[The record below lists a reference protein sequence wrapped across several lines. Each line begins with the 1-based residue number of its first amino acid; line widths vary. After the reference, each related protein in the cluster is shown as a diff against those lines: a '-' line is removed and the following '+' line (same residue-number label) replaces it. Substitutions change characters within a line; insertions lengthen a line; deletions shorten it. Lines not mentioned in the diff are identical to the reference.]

1 VHVLHI
7 STRVTDEVMVVITKR
22 KLKESAAFAELDA
35 RRHTRALKRLKRPIH
50 CHMINACRTESFND
64 TNYA

>member
-1 VHVLHI
+1 
-7 STRVTDEVMVVITKR
+7 MVVITKR